1 MRRRSQPDTAAGGD
15 GRPQLRLEDVRVHY
29 GAVRAVDGVTL
40 WVDPGETLGLIGP
53 NGAGKTTLMNVMSGF
68 RRPTAGEIF
77 VGDREVTT
85 GGPRRMVGL
94 GVGRTFQGGR
104 LFPGLTVLENVELG
118 ALGTGVAPKRAKLRA
133 WELLET
139 MGLTAKHAIDAG
151 SLPYGDQRR
160 LGIIRALATE
170 PQFLLLDEPAAGLN
184 EAETDDLLRVISEI
198 RTTHGC
204 AVVLIE
210 HDMRL
215 IMGLCDRIHV
225 LDHGETLDVGT
236 PDAVRRNPE
245 VIAAYLGQG
254 AGDAAA

>member
-1 MRRRSQPDTAAGGD
+1 VKAGGGRSD

-29 GAVRAVDGVTL
+29 AAVRAVDGVTF

-68 RRPTAGEIF
+68 RRPTAGQIF
-77 VGDREVTT
+77 IGDRDVTK

-104 LFPGLTVLENVELG
+104 LFAGLTVLENVELG
-118 ALGTGVAPKRAKLRA
+118 ALGTGVSPKKAERRA
-133 WELLET
+133 WELLDT
-139 MGLTAKHAIDAG
+139 MGLTAKHGTEAG
-151 SLPYGDQRR
+151 ALPYGDQRR
-160 LGIIRALATE
+160 LGIVRALATE
-170 PQFLLLDEPAAGLN
+170 PEFLLLDEPAAGLN
-184 EAETDDLLRVISEI
+184 EAETDDLLRVIAEI

-225 LDHGETLDVGT
+225 LDHGVTLAVGT
-236 PDAVRRNPE
+236 PEVVRRDPD
-245 VIAAYLGQG
+245 VIAAYLGRSGG